1 MKKQENNNILLKVNE
16 LMKNEDDINKK
27 ISNHINIY
35 ENDINNEKI
44 VIGKNDNDDNNDVDN
59 NNNIINDNESNFN
72 IEIDSDKS
80 KYSYRSMF
88 SIISKSDDADSDL
101 NNSDSSIV
109 NNKNNID
116 RKNSSLSKISSISS
130 NKPISF
136 WDAIKL
142 KINNIKNQII
152 FNYNIFSYSTNLNYN
167 SSELA
172 KTIQIFDE
180 KFVEHEKLINRLK
193 NIPWLSYRKD
203 FDQIIQ
209 NDKIY
214 TSDAGWGC
222 MLRASQMILAQ
233 GLCKLY
239 SINALNDFCNQFIAY
254 FYDNKIPTKFMC
266 KINNKSNDKNLAK
279 SQKENEVIY
288 DEFEIIDKID
298 LPFINLSSE
307 FIKGLEN
314 MSKRNIDQE
323 FITPPYSIRNF
334 IKVEN
339 HVNKKGKKVGDWF
352 SNYDTT
358 RLIYTINKDMNNHN
372 DCDFKILNFNDS
384 IIYIE
389 EMLEN
394 CFEKIEEEIN
404 ESNGF
409 EILSISDIKS
419 PECLNNDVENKIYI
433 FQGKNYIFKH
443 KFIIFVS
450 VRHGLYLL
458 DDGMYKEVFKIFDIE
473 TNIGFIGGNNTK
485 AFYFIGKCDKNII
498 YLDPHYVQETI
509 PLNNL
514 GTISACE
521 SYIPKDI
528 YYMPINELSPSFTIG
543 FAVNN
548 MKNFKLLMKKLTSS
562 DYFINQE
569 KNIPNNMIH
578 NPLFVVKNKNLFYKK
593 KY

>member
-35 ENDINNEKI
+35 ENDIKNEKI
-44 VIGKNDNDDNNDVDN
+44 VVEKNDNDDNNDVENDN
-59 NNNIINDNESNFN
+59 DNDNEYNFN

-266 KINNKSNDKNLAK
+266 KINNESNNKNLAK

-389 EMLEN
+389 EILEN

>member
-35 ENDINNEKI
+35 ENDIKNEKI
-44 VIGKNDNDDNNDVDN
+44 VVEKNDNDDNNDVENDN
-59 NNNIINDNESNFN
+59 DNDNEYNFN

-239 SINALNDFCNQFIAY
+239 SINTLNDFCNQFIAY

-266 KINNKSNDKNLAK
+266 KINNESKNKNLAK

-389 EMLEN
+389 EILEN
-394 CFEKIEEEIN
+394 CFEKLEEENN

>member
-35 ENDINNEKI
+35 ENDIKNEKI
-44 VIGKNDNDDNNDVDN
+44 VVEKNDNDDNNDVENDN
-59 NNNIINDNESNFN
+59 DNDNEYNFN

-266 KINNKSNDKNLAK
+266 KINNKSNNKNLAK

-389 EMLEN
+389 EILEN

>member
-35 ENDINNEKI
+35 ENDIKNEKI
-44 VIGKNDNDDNNDVDN
+44 VVEKNDNDDNNDVEKDN
-59 NNNIINDNESNFN
+59 NNDNDNEYNFN

-239 SINALNDFCNQFIAY
+239 SINTLNDFCNQFIAY

-266 KINNKSNDKNLAK
+266 KINNESNNKNLAK

-389 EMLEN
+389 EILEN
-394 CFEKIEEEIN
+394 CFEKIEEESN

-409 EILSISDIKS
+409 EILSLSDIKS
-419 PECLNNDVENKIYI
+419 PECLNSDIENKKYI
-433 FQGKNYIFKH
+433 FDGKNYIFKH

-509 PLNNL
+509 SLNNL
-514 GTISACE
+514 STISAYE

>member
-1 MKKQENNNILLKVNE
+1 
-16 LMKNEDDINKK
+16 
-27 ISNHINIY
+27 
-35 ENDINNEKI
+35 
-44 VIGKNDNDDNNDVDN
+44 
-59 NNNIINDNESNFN
+59 
-72 IEIDSDKS
+72 
-80 KYSYRSMF
+80 
-88 SIISKSDDADSDL
+88 
-101 NNSDSSIV
+101 
-109 NNKNNID
+109 
-116 RKNSSLSKISSISS
+116 
-130 NKPISF
+130 
-136 WDAIKL
+136 
-142 KINNIKNQII
+142 
-152 FNYNIFSYSTNLNYN
+152 
-167 SSELA
+167 
-172 KTIQIFDE
+172 
-180 KFVEHEKLINRLK
+180 
-193 NIPWLSYRKD
+193 
-203 FDQIIQ
+203 
-209 NDKIY
+209 
-214 TSDAGWGC
+214 
-222 MLRASQMILAQ
+222 
-233 GLCKLY
+233 
-239 SINALNDFCNQFIAY
+239 
-254 FYDNKIPTKFMC
+254 MC
-266 KINNKSNDKNLAK
+266 KINNKSNNKNLAK

-389 EMLEN
+389 EILEN

-450 VRHGLYLL
+450 VRHGLYSL
-458 DDGMYKEVFKIFDIE
+458 DDGMYNEVLKIFDIE

-498 YLDPHYVQETI
+498 YLDPHYVQQTI
-509 PLNNL
+509 SLNNL
-514 GTISACE
+514 GTISAHE

>member
-16 LMKNEDDINKK
+16 LMKNENDINNQKSK
-27 ISNHINIY
+27 HLNIY
-35 ENDINNEKI
+35 ENNINNEKI
-44 VIGKNDNDDNNDVDN
+44 VNENNDNEDNNDANNNDND
-59 NNNIINDNESNFN
+59 INFN
-72 IEIDSDKS
+72 IEIDSEKS

-88 SIISKSDDADSDL
+88 SIISMSDDADNNL

-116 RKNSSLSKISSISS
+116 RKNSSLSRISSISS

-142 KINNIKNQII
+142 KINNIKNQIV
-152 FNYNIFSYSTNLNYN
+152 FNYNIFSNSTNLNYN
-167 SSELA
+167 SYELA
-172 KTIQIFDE
+172 KTIQIFDQ
-180 KFVEHEKLINRLK
+180 KFFEHEKLINRLK

-203 FDQIIQ
+203 FDQIKQ

-222 MLRASQMILAQ
+222 MLRTSQMILAQ

-239 SINALNDFCNQFIAY
+239 SINNLKDFCNQFIAY

-266 KINNKSNDKNLAK
+266 KNNNESNKEKLAK
-279 SQKENEVIY
+279 SQKENELTY
-288 DEFEIIDKID
+288 DDFEIIDKED
-298 LPFINLSSE
+298 YVGLSFINLSSE

-339 HVNKKGKKVGDWF
+339 HINKKGKKVGDWF
-352 SNYDTT
+352 SNYDTS

-372 DCDFKILNFNDS
+372 DCDFKILNFNDA

-389 EMLEN
+389 EILEN
-394 CFEKIEEEIN
+394 CFEEIKVENN

-409 EILSISDIKS
+409 EILYKS
-419 PECLNNDVENKIYI
+419 SEYINSDVENKIYK
-433 FQGKNYIFKH
+433 FEGKNFIFKN
-443 KFIIFVS
+443 KFIIFIS
-450 VRHGLYLL
+450 VRHGLYSL
-458 DDGMYKEVFKIFDIE
+458 DDEMYKEVFNIFDIE

-485 AFYFIGKCDKNII
+485 AFYFIGKCEKNII
-498 YLDPHYVQETI
+498 YLDPHYVQETVQI
-509 PLNNL
+509 KKL
-514 GTISACE
+514 GTNSVHE
-521 SYIPKDI
+521 SYIPNDI

-543 FAVNN
+543 FAINN
-548 MKNFKLLMKKLTSS
+548 MKNFKYLMKKLTSS
-562 DYFINQE
+562 DYFINEE
-569 KNIPNNMIH
+569 KNAPNNMIH
-578 NPLFVVKNKNLFYKK
+578 NPLFVVKNKNIFLKK
-593 KY
+593 NH

>member
-1 MKKQENNNILLKVNE
+1 MKKQENNSILLKVNE

-27 ISNHINIY
+27 KSNHYNIF
-35 ENDINNEKI
+35 ENDISNEKI
-44 VIGKNDNDDNNDVDN
+44 VIEKNDNDDNNYVDN
-59 NNNIINDNESNFN
+59 NNDNESNYN

-80 KYSYRSMF
+80 KYSLRSMF
-88 SIISKSDDADSDL
+88 SIISKSDDADNDL
-101 NNSDSSIV
+101 INSDSSIV

-116 RKNSSLSKISSISS
+116 RQNSSLSRISSISS

-142 KINNIKNQII
+142 KINNIKNKII

-180 KFVEHEKLINRLK
+180 KFVEHENLINRLK
-193 NIPWLSYRKD
+193 NIPWISYRKD
-203 FDQIIQ
+203 FDQIEQ

-222 MLRASQMILAQ
+222 MLRTSQMILAQ

-239 SINALNDFCNQFIAY
+239 SINTLNDFCNQFIAY
-254 FYDNKIPTKFMC
+254 FYDNKIPTKYMC
-266 KINNKSNDKNLAK
+266 KINNESKNEKLAK

-288 DEFEIIDKID
+288 DEFEIIDKTD
-298 LPFINLSSE
+298 FSFINLSAE

-358 RLIYTINKDMNNHN
+358 RLIYTINKDMNKHN

-389 EMLEN
+389 EILEN
-394 CFEKIEEEIN
+394 CFEKLEEENN

-409 EILSISDIKS
+409 EILSLSDIKS
-419 PECLNNDVENKIYI
+419 PECINNDIENKKYM
-433 FQGKNYIFKH
+433 FDGKNYIFKN

-450 VRHGLYLL
+450 VRHGLYSL
-458 DDGMYKEVFKIFDIE
+458 DDGMYNEVFKIFDIE

-509 PLNNL
+509 SLNNL
-514 GTISACE
+514 GTISAYE

-562 DYFINQE
+562 DYFISQE

-578 NPLFVVKNKNLFYKK
+578 NPLFVVKNKNLSLKK

>member
-1 MKKQENNNILLKVNE
+1 MEKQENNNILLKVKE

-27 ISNHINIY
+27 KSNHLNIY
-35 ENDINNEKI
+35 ENDISNEKI
-44 VIGKNDNDDNNDVDN
+44 VIEKNENDDNNDAN
-59 NNNIINDNESNFN
+59 NNNDNESNFN

-88 SIISKSDDADSDL
+88 SIISKSDDVDIDL

-209 NDKIY
+209 DDKIY

-222 MLRASQMILAQ
+222 MLRTSQMILAQ

-239 SINALNDFCNQFIAY
+239 SINSLYDFCNQFISY

-266 KINNKSNDKNLAK
+266 KINNDSKNKNLAK
-279 SQKENEVIY
+279 SQKENEVIF
-288 DEFEIIDKID
+288 DEFEIIDKTD
-298 LPFINLSSE
+298 LSLINLSSE

-358 RLIYTINKDMNNHN
+358 RLIYAINKDMNKHN

-389 EMLEN
+389 EILEN
-394 CFEKIEEEIN
+394 CFEKVEEEIN

-433 FQGKNYIFKH
+433 FQGKNYIFKN

-450 VRHGLYLL
+450 VRHGLYSL

-485 AFYFIGKCDKNII
+485 AFYFIGKCDDNII

-514 GTISACE
+514 GAISACE
-521 SYIPKDI
+521 SYIPQDI

-543 FAVNN
+543 FAVDN

-593 KY
+593 KYYI

>member
-1 MKKQENNNILLKVNE
+1 
-16 LMKNEDDINKK
+16 
-27 ISNHINIY
+27 
-35 ENDINNEKI
+35 
-44 VIGKNDNDDNNDVDN
+44 
-59 NNNIINDNESNFN
+59 
-72 IEIDSDKS
+72 
-80 KYSYRSMF
+80 MF
-88 SIISKSDDADSDL
+88 SIISKSDDVDNDL

-116 RKNSSLSKISSISS
+116 RKNSSLSRISSISS

-152 FNYNIFSYSTNLNYN
+152 FNYNIFSFSTNLNYN

-239 SINALNDFCNQFIAY
+239 SINTLNDFCNQFIAY

-266 KINNKSNDKNLAK
+266 KINNESNNKNLAK

-389 EMLEN
+389 EILEN

-443 KFIIFVS
+443 KFIF
-450 VRHGLYLL
+450 LFLL
-458 DDGMYKEVFKIFDIE
+458 DMDY
-473 TNIGFIGGNNTK
+473 
-485 AFYFIGKCDKNII
+485 I
-498 YLDPHYVQETI
+498 YLMMECI
-509 PLNNL
+509 
-514 GTISACE
+514 
-521 SYIPKDI
+521 
-528 YYMPINELSPSFTIG
+528 
-543 FAVNN
+543 
-548 MKNFKLLMKKLTSS
+548 
-562 DYFINQE
+562 
-569 KNIPNNMIH
+569 
-578 NPLFVVKNKNLFYKK
+578 K
-593 KY
+593 KYLKYLI

>member
-35 ENDINNEKI
+35 ENDIKNEKI
-44 VIGKNDNDDNNDVDN
+44 VVEKNDNDDNNDVENDN
-59 NNNIINDNESNFN
+59 DNDNEYNFN

-239 SINALNDFCNQFIAY
+239 SINTLNDFCNQFIAY

-389 EMLEN
+389 EILEN

>member
-35 ENDINNEKI
+35 ENDIRNEKI
-44 VIGKNDNDDNNDVDN
+44 VVEKNDNDDNNDVEND
-59 NNNIINDNESNFN
+59 NDNEYNFN

-239 SINALNDFCNQFIAY
+239 SINTLNDFCNQFIAY
-254 FYDNKIPTKFMC
+254 FYDNKIPTKYMC
-266 KINNKSNDKNLAK
+266 KINNESKNKNLAK

-389 EMLEN
+389 EILEN

>member
-35 ENDINNEKI
+35 ENDIKNEKI
-44 VIGKNDNDDNNDVDN
+44 VVEKNDNDDNNDVEND
-59 NNNIINDNESNFN
+59 NDNEYNFN
-72 IEIDSDKS
+72 IEIDCDKS

-389 EMLEN
+389 EILEN
-394 CFEKIEEEIN
+394 CFEKIEKENN

>member
-35 ENDINNEKI
+35 ENDIKNEKI
-44 VIGKNDNDDNNDVDN
+44 VVEKNDNDDNNDVEND
-59 NNNIINDNESNFN
+59 NDNEYNFN

-266 KINNKSNDKNLAK
+266 KINNKSNNKNLAK

-389 EMLEN
+389 EILEN